1 MEPDAAAIREAREE
15 TGLVVEVEGLVSA
28 LTMVWDDAPMLYLVF
43 TARYVSGEPVADGKE
58 MDAAAFYGLDALDG
72 EQPSAVLEAL
82 VSREEETGRGVTLCL
97 SLLSGGPLSV
107 AQARMARGRAV
118 HAEDGESL

>member
-1 MEPDAAAIREAREE
+1 MCR
-15 TGLVVEVEGLVSA
+15 
-28 LTMVWDDAPMLYLVF
+28 LTMKRWQAWFAEELRRTRAWQSLCGALP
-43 TARYVSGEPVADGKE
+43 
-58 MDAAAFYGLDALDG
+58 LDALDG